1 MENPIFCIAGDTSA
15 LRHAAN
21 KLTQWGYEIT
31 ATPSRQATH
40 LLLPVPS
47 FDTDGTIK
55 GGPRLSEI
63 LSQLQPEVTALGG
76 NLPVLPCPSID
87 FLQDEYYLQ
96 ENASITARCALSR
109 LVQTQGTL
117 QGTQTLVIGWGRIG
131 KCLCQKLAALGV
143 RLTVA
148 ARKETDRAMALALG
162 YDAVTMEEIVPDR
175 FRAIFNTAPA
185 PVLPRGDDACVKID
199 LASQLGMAGEN
210 VIWARGLPGKMLPES
225 AGRLMAQEILE
236 FLQKEE
242 VG

>member
-1 MENPIFCIAGDTSA
+1 MFMKEIAVFPATDA
-15 LRHAAN
+15 PAVRVAAQF
-21 KLTQWGYEIT
+21 LAGQGVEIT
-31 ATPSRQATH
+31 RSMEEYATH
-40 LLLPVPS
+40 WLLPAP
-47 FDTDGTIK
+47 TPAELLTKI
-55 GGPRLSEI
+55 P
-63 LSQLQPEVTALGG
+63 PEVAVIGG
-76 NLPVLPCPSID
+76 NLDGLPDTYRRLDLLKSERY
-87 FLQDEYYLQ
+87 QAK
-96 ENASITARCALSR
+96 NAALTADCALR
-109 LVQTQGTL
+109 LLGQQLPVAFSDCPV
-117 QGTQTLVIGWGRIG
+117 LVIGWGRIG

-143 RLTVA
+143 RVTVA
-148 ARKETDRAMALALG
+148 ARKETDRAMAMALG
-162 YDAVTMEEIVPDR
+162 YDAVAMEEIVPDR